1 MEQSVQ
7 RVGVGIVGLSATR
20 GWAANAHLPALRALP
35 GYEVVALSASSRE
48 SALAAAETHGVK
60 LAFGN
65 HRELV
70 QCDEVDLVV
79 VTVKVPAHRELVTAA
94 IEAGKP
100 VLCEWPLGNGLE
112 EAEELE
118 QLARASGV
126 RGFAGLQAVS
136 TPAVRFVRDL
146 IASGEIGEVLSTT
159 VVGSGDAWGPTV
171 HPATLY
177 LVDAD
182 NGATMLTIPV
192 GHTIDGLCLCL
203 GEFTELSAT
212 TATRRP
218 TVSRTDSGDA
228 WGPTVHPTTL
238 YLVDADNGATMLTI
252 PVGHTIDGLCLCLG
266 EFTELSA
273 TVATRRA
280 TVSRTDSGE
289 PVPMTA
295 ADQVAITGRL
305 ENGAVAAMHYRGGRS
320 PGTNFLWEVAGSRGT
335 LVVTGASGHLQYGR
349 VAVQVAVDGQ
359 RELSARPIPPE
370 YELVALDPQSLP
382 YAVAHAYARLLGDLR
397 DGTTEVPTFADA
409 VRRHRTLAAVE
420 RAAATG
426 ERQLLV
432 PALQTESHP

>member
-79 VTVKVPAHRELVTAA
+79 VTVKVPAHRELITAA

-192 GHTIDGLCLCL
+192 GHTI
-203 GEFTELSAT
+203 
-212 TATRRP
+212 
-218 TVSRTDSGDA
+218 
-228 WGPTVHPTTL
+228 H
-238 YLVDADNGATMLTI
+238 
-252 PVGHTIDGLCLCLG
+252 GLCLCLG

-295 ADQVAITGRL
+295 ADQVAIIGRL

-320 PGTNFLWEVAGSRGT
+320 PCTNFLWEITGSSGT
-335 LVVTGASGHLQYGR
+335 LAVTGASGHLQYGR
-349 VAVQVAVDGQ
+349 VEVQVAAEGE
-359 RELSARPIPPE
+359 RELSGRPIPPE

-382 YAVAHAYARLLGDLR
+382 YAVAHAYARLLSDLR

>member
-1 MEQSVQ
+1 VQ

-20 GWAANAHLPALRALP
+20 GWAAIAHVPALRALP
-35 GYEVVALSASSRE
+35 GYEVVAFSASTPE
-48 SALAAAETHGVK
+48 SALAAAEAHGVG
-60 LAFGN
+60 LAFSD

-70 QCDEVDLVV
+70 QRDEVDLVV

-112 EAEELE
+112 EAEELGA
-118 QLARASGV
+118 LALANGV
-126 RGFAGLQAVS
+126 RGFAGLQAAS

-146 IASGEIGEVLSTT
+146 IESGEIGEVLSTT

-228 WGPTVHPTTL
+228 
-238 YLVDADNGATMLTI
+238 
-252 PVGHTIDGLCLCLG
+252 
-266 EFTELSA
+266 
-273 TVATRRA
+273 
-280 TVSRTDSGE
+280 
-289 PVPMTA
+289 VPMTA
-295 ADQVAITGRL
+295 VDQVAITGRL

-349 VAVQVAVDGQ
+349 VAVQIAVDGQ

-370 YELVALDPQSLP
+370 YELVPLDPQSPP

-397 DGTTEVPTFADA
+397 DGTEEVPTFADA
-409 VRRHRTLAAVE
+409 VRRHGTLAAVE

-426 ERQLLV
+426 ERQLLL
-432 PALQTESHP
+432 PAAQTHARP